1 VPRRAGDRGAVEAGC
16 LPSLLPGGRPVG
28 DAAARVDVGTV
39 WGATV
44 PLQAGRDGN
53 GIVAAAREGELGG
66 LLVAG
71 VDPDDTADPAATRA
85 ALERAGFVVSL
96 EMRATE
102 VTRAADVV
110 LPVAPTA
117 EKSGTFVT
125 WEGRPRPFEKVLA
138 DSHALP
144 DLRVLAGI
152 ADELG
157 VNLGLRTV
165 EQARA
170 ELAELGPWDGARADF
185 AAPDSGR
192 APEPTAVQAHPPETA
207 AAPAGGELVLAT
219 WKQMVDDGTMLDG
232 DAYLRATG
240 RAALVL
246 VSQRTLAGLGVAAGA
261 NVTVSGPRGS
271 VTLPVAVADL
281 ADDVVWLPSNSD
293 GVNVNRDLGA
303 RAGTAVRVKGG
314 AV

>member
-1 VPRRAGDRGAVEAGC
+1 
-16 LPSLLPGGRPVG
+16 
-28 DAAARVDVGTV
+28 
-39 WGATV
+39 
-44 PLQAGRDGN
+44 
-53 GIVAAAREGELGG
+53 
-66 LLVAG
+66 
-71 VDPDDTADPAATRA
+71 
-85 ALERAGFVVSL
+85 
-96 EMRATE
+96 MRATA

-125 WEGRPRPFEKVLA
+125 WEGRPRPVEKVLA

-157 VNLGLRTV
+157 VDLGLGLV

-185 AAPDSGR
+185 VTPDSERAASEPAAAHAAPRGS
-192 APEPTAVQAHPPETA
+192 
-207 AAPAGGELVLAT
+207 AAPAGDELVLAT

-303 RAGTAVRVKGG
+303 RACTAVRVKGG
-314 AV
+314 AA